1 METTAWLIL
10 LFPLIGCVVI
20 GLGFRVWPARV
31 VGIIGTLAIAAA
43 FVAALLTT
51 LSLQDRAAEQRQ
63 VVFSAWDYA
72 VTAGVDAKVSILVD
86 PLSMFMALVVTGVS
100 TLIHLY
106 SVGYMGGDPGY
117 RRFFAYLNYFVFS
130 MLLLVLASNFL

>member
-10 LFPLIGCVVI
+10 LFPLLGCIVL
-20 GLGFRVWPARV
+20 GLGLRLWPARV
-31 VGIIGTLAIAAA
+31 VGAIGTLAIAAA

-51 LSLQDRAAEQRQ
+51 FRLQDRGEARRR
-63 VVFSAWDYA
+63 VLFTAWDSA
-72 VTAGVDAKVSILVD
+72 VTVGLDAKLSILVD

-106 SVGYMGGDPGY
+106 S
-117 RRFFAYLNYFVFS
+117 
-130 MLLLVLASNFL
+130 